1 MSDVL
6 VTTAAKPQKEGVMPP
21 VNMKTVIVVIA
32 LMGGFFLGWDRSDGY
47 AEHST
52 AKPPVYGPR

>member
-1 MSDVL
+1 
-6 VTTAAKPQKEGVMPP
+6 MPP